1 LAIMAHYSRIAKV
14 AIDVPPAD
22 HPRELAFWQSASGL
36 PLAQGTRFP
45 EYHGAGLPGQQFGLL
60 VQRLGGGPARI
71 HLDVH
76 TDDLEAEVARLERL
90 GAERVEKV
98 ATWWVMRD
106 PAGMVFCVV
115 LDEPGALTD
124 GNAQRWD

>member
-1 LAIMAHYSRIAKV
+1 MAHYSRIARVV
-14 AIDVPPAD
+14 ADVPPAD
-22 HPRELAFWQSASGL
+22 HQKELAFWQSATGL

-60 VQRLGGGPARI
+60 IQRLGGGAARV

-90 GAERVEKV
+90 GAERVE
-98 ATWWVMRD
+98 RL
-106 PAGMVFCVV
+106 GS
-115 LDEPGALTD
+115 
-124 GNAQRWD
+124 R